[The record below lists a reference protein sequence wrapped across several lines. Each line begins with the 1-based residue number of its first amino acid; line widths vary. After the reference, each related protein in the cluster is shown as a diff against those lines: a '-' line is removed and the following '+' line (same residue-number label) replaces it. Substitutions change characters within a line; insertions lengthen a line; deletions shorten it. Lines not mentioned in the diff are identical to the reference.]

1 MYFSDLFNLGTIDTI
16 ASAGSQLVA
25 SEILTRNE
33 VRQTLGFKPAEEQ
46 LADQLMN
53 PNINPQNGMGMP
65 AQPPMEEEPDAGYDM
80 DAEPDAPI
88 GEVRV
93 ADIMGE

>member
-16 ASAGSQLVA
+16 AAAGSQLVA

-53 PNINPQNGMGMP
+53 PNINPQNGMAAESMP
-65 AQPPMEEEPDAGYDM
+65 EEAYDDGYDM
-80 DAEPDAPI
+80 DAEPDETPL
-88 GEVRV
+88 GEIRV
-93 ADIMGE
+93 ADIMEE